1 MLAKNNSLDVVLLC
15 FYNSSVNILE
25 FCICKWNGIRLEMI
39 KRPNIFHFKYFK
51 ISTVFLVVSIFT
63 LKVSANFEKE
73 LVLFGTWGS
82 GEKEFG
88 LKKEE
93 TCIEGPSSFCVDD
106 EGNLYIADAVNYRL
120 KKYSKSGKLLQ
131 IKLYKDE
138 FSGIDDLDVDQ
149 NKHLFLIIRTKE
161 GRRIGISEMDLNLNV
176 IRKKKLGSII
186 GPNVEGYSG
195 IDIAVDNVKNLYL
208 SGFSEGLYKISNFD
222 GGERLDKKLRFSNGK
237 LYKLDKSLEHKTIA
251 NNNLGVS
258 SVYLNGSSGKEKVQQ
273 ITYNKGAFSG
283 SDNLGRIYFIERT
296 NDRNLGLL
304 KVYGENGQLLD
315 SVFVRLNTIHY
326 SEGSH
331 YWTMGKD
338 NNYYQVNSDE
348 KGFYIYRYRLLLNES
363 DKEVD
368 TKKK

>member
-1 MLAKNNSLDVVLLC
+1 
-15 FYNSSVNILE
+15 
-25 FCICKWNGIRLEMI
+25 MI
-39 KRPNIFHFKYFK
+39 KKLSFLYFKYLK
-51 ISTVFLVVSIFT
+51 NLTMFLVIGVFAFT
-63 LKVSANFEKE
+63 VNANFEKE
-73 LVLFGTWGS
+73 LVLSGVWGA

-93 TCIEGPSSFCVDD
+93 TCIEGPSSFCVDV

-176 IRKKKLGSII
+176 ILKKKLKDII
-186 GPNVEGYSG
+186 GPSVEGYSG
-195 IDIAVDNVKNLYL
+195 IDIAVDNGKNLYL
-208 SGFSEGLYKISNFD
+208 SGFSESLYKISNFD

-258 SVYLNGSSGKEKVQQ
+258 SMYLNGSSGKEKVQQ
-273 ITYNKGAFSG
+273 ITYNKGAFYG
-283 SDNLGRIYFIERT
+283 TDNLGRIYFMERT

-304 KVYGENGQLLD
+304 KVYDEIGQLLD
-315 SVFVRLNTIHY
+315 TVFVKLNTIHC

-331 YWTMGKD
+331 YWTIGKD
-338 NNYYQVNSDE
+338 NNYYKVNSDE
-348 KGFYIYRYRLLLNES
+348 KGFYIYRYRLLLSES
-363 DKEVD
+363 NKEGYIED
-368 TKKK
+368 SKKN